1 MPYIGSL
8 WQTLAIPWFSLQVA
22 YIGTDIFQML
32 VALIFFPRVANEL
45 AWKRLFAGNVTY
57 DSKQN
62 AF

>member
-32 VALIFFPRVANEL
+32 VALIFSPVLQTSWHGNDSLL
-45 AWKRLFAGNVTY
+45 AT
-57 DSKQN
+57 
-62 AF
+62 